1 MAEIMQSEQRP
12 LKERIHRVIFEAE
25 SPSGKFFDVALLIA
39 IIASIVAV
47 SLESVDSIDK
57 NYHAELR
64 MIEWIITILFTLEY
78 LLRLY
83 STKKSQKYA
92 TSFFGMIDLIAIL
105 PTYLSLIIPG
115 AQSLL
120 VLRAMRLLR
129 MFRVL
134 KLSRYIDEGEVLIQ
148 AISQSR
154 TRIIIFLFTV
164 TILGFISGAM
174 MYLLEGPTNGF
185 TSIPQSVYWSL
196 TTITG
201 TGYGDTV
208 PSTPM
213 GKFLAVAI
221 MVLGYSLIIVPTGIV
236 SSELIKLGEVDRRA
250 CNSCSKEGHD
260 KNAKHCK
267 FCGET
272 LLVS

>member
-1 MAEIMQSEQRP
+1 MAKVESVSQASR
-12 LKERIHRVIFEAE
+12 KERIHQVIFEADT
-25 SPSGKFFDVALLIA
+25 PSGKFFDIALLLA
-39 IIASIVAV
+39 ILASILTV
-47 SLESVDSIDK
+47 SLESVDSIDQA
-57 NYHAELR
+57 YHSELR
-64 MIEWIITILFTLEY
+64 LFEWAITILFTLEY

-92 TSFFGMIDLIAIL
+92 TSFFGIIDLIAII

-120 VLRAMRLLR
+120 IVRALRLLR

-134 KLSRYIDEGEVLIQ
+134 KLSRYIGEGEVLFE
-148 AISQSR
+148 ALLQSR

-208 PSTPM
+208 PSTPV
-213 GKFLAVAI
+213 GKLLAVVI

-236 SSELIKLGEVDRRA
+236 SSELMKLGEVDTRA
-250 CNSCSKEGHD
+250 CSSCSRDGHD
-260 KNAKHCK
+260 RNAKHCK
-267 FCGET
+267 FCGAVLRVT
-272 LLVS
+272 

>member
-1 MAEIMQSEQRP
+1 MAEEKSNVQASR
-12 LKERIHRVIFEAE
+12 KERIQEIIFEADT
-25 SPSGKFFDVALLIA
+25 PSGKFFDIALLLA
-39 IIASIVAV
+39 ILASILTV

-57 NYHAELR
+57 AYHSELR
-64 MIEWIITILFTLEY
+64 LLEWAITILFTLEY

-83 STKKSQKYA
+83 STKTSQKYA
-92 TSFFGMIDLIAIL
+92 TSFFGIVDLIAII
-105 PTYLSLIIPG
+105 PTYLSLIVPG

-120 VLRAMRLLR
+120 IVRALRLLR

-134 KLSRYIDEGEVLIQ
+134 KLSRYIGEGEVLFE
-148 AISQSR
+148 ALLQSR

-174 MYLLEGPTNGF
+174 MYLLEGPVNGF

-208 PSTPM
+208 PSTPL
-213 GKFLAVAI
+213 GKLLAVVI

-236 SSELIKLGEVDRRA
+236 SSELMKLGEVDNRA
-250 CNSCSKEGHD
+250 CLSCSKEGHD
-260 KNAKHCK
+260 RNAKHCK
-267 FCGET
+267 YCGDT
-272 LLVS
+272 LRIS